1 MKELA
6 GKVAVVTG
14 AASGIG
20 AALCRSAA
28 ARGMN
33 IVAADIEEAP
43 LRALAEEL
51 RGRDIEVITVATDV
65 RSAEQVESLADR
77 SFSHFGSVHLLA
89 NNAGVVVG
97 GNSWEQSLDDY
108 RWVVDVDFYGVVHG
122 IRAFVP
128 RFIEQGVEA
137 HVLNTASAAGL
148 SMAPG
153 LGPYYA
159 CKAAV
164 VSLSET
170 LYLETKEG
178 AYPNIGVSVL
188 CPEIVRT
195 NIGSSQR
202 NRPSDSANDGP
213 QTEDRALYE
222 DGLVDLVGDSK
233 ILPEHLAERAFEGIE
248 NDRFYILPPAGSAF
262 HKAIVGRLDIIRK
275 LDNPTLIV
283 PLDEEYS

>member
-1 MKELA
+1 MKDLA
-6 GKVAVVTG
+6 GKVAVMTG

-28 ARGMN
+28 ARGMK
-33 IVAADIEEAP
+33 IVAADIEEVALRGLADE
-43 LRALAEEL
+43 LRAGGAE
-51 RGRDIEVITVATDV
+51 VATVATDV
-65 RSAEQVESLADR
+65 RSAKQVEALADR
-77 SFSHFGSVHLLA
+77 SFAQFGAVHLLA

-97 GNSWEQSLDDY
+97 GHCWEQSVDDY

-159 CKAAV
+159 SKAAV

-178 AYPNIGVSVL
+178 PYPNIGVSVL

-195 NIGSSQR
+195 NIGTSGR
-202 NRPSDSANDGP
+202 NRPSDSADEGP
-213 QTEDRALYE
+213 ETEERTLYE
-222 DGLVDLVGDSK
+222 GSLESLVGDSK
-233 ILPEHLAERAFEGIE
+233 VLPEQLAERAFAGIE
-248 NDRFYILPPAGSAF
+248 DDRFYILPPEGSAF
-262 HKAIVGRLDIIRK
+262 DLAISGRLDTIR
-275 LDNPTLIV
+275 DRGNPTLFV
-283 PLDEEYS
+283 PIDEY

>member
-1 MKELA
+1 MKELT
-6 GKVAVVTG
+6 GKVAVITG

-20 AALCRSAA
+20 AALCHAAA
-28 ARGMN
+28 ARGMK
-33 IVAADIEEAP
+33 IVAADIEEA
-43 LRALAEEL
+43 ALQVLAKEL
-51 RGRDIEVITVATDV
+51 GDRGADAITQQTDV
-65 RSAEQVESLADR
+65 RSAEQVEALAKR
-77 SFSHFGSVHLLA
+77 SFSHFGVVHLLA

-97 GNSWEQSLDDY
+97 GSSWEQSLDDY

-122 IRAFVP
+122 IRSFVP

-178 AYPNIGVSVL
+178 AHPNIGVSVL

-195 NIGSSQR
+195 KIGSSHR
-202 NRPSDSANDGP
+202 NRPSDSAKDGP
-213 QTEDRALYE
+213 QTEERALYE
-222 DGLVDLVGDSK
+222 GGLVDFVGESK

-248 NDRFYILPPAGSAF
+248 NDRFYILPPGGSGF
-262 HKAIVGRLDIIRK
+262 DKAIVGRRDAIRNR
-275 LDNPTLIV
+275 DNPTLFV
-283 PLDEEYS
+283 PLDDEYS